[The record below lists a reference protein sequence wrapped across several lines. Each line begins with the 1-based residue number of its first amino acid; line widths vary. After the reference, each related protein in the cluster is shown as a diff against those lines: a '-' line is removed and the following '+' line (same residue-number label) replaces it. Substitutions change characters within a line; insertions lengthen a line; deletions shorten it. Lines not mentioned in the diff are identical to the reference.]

1 MVKLEISQEP
11 QDEKYREIS
20 DYIEDLRYGSEELN
34 LICLE
39 DKNFQNKMDELACYF
54 EEVRSELLL
63 VREKGY
69 ENTEII
75 QKSDQFFQI
84 CDEAVGYAEGL
95 FTKEGNCPG
104 LSGKVVFVDILGLIL
119 IIGTELIRA
128 FPLCGTEQNPSE
140 KGISGRGNRTSE

>member
-84 CDEAVGYAEGL
+84 CDEAVGYAEVYSQKKATAL
-95 FTKEGNCPG
+95 DY
-104 LSGKVVFVDILGLIL
+104 L
-119 IIGTELIRA
+119 
-128 FPLCGTEQNPSE
+128 E
-140 KGISGRGNRTSE
+140 K